1 MENTELIGKFYAS
14 NKITDTADSD
24 KKTFL
29 GDDYV
34 NIILDSGA
42 TECLPK
48 KVVEIVITDE
58 KSDLTQAQNKLFSV
72 IVPQVLSILAD
83 YDISVQDTQALLGR
97 IDMSLRDNVKRGIAK
112 MFGKDDDQMITLM
125 QIQEILMKK

>member
-1 MENTELIGKFYAS
+1 MQNSDFIGKFYAS
-14 NKITDTADSD
+14 NKITDIADSD

-34 NIILDSGA
+34 NIILDSGV

-58 KSDLTQAQNKLFSV
+58 KSDLTQAQDKLFSV

-83 YDISVQDTQALLGR
+83 YDLSVQDTQTLLGR

-112 MFGKDDDQMITLM
+112 MFGKDDDQKITLM
-125 QIQEILMKK
+125 QIQETLTKK

>member
-1 MENTELIGKFYAS
+1 M
-14 NKITDTADSD
+14 
-24 KKTFL
+24 
-29 GDDYV
+29 
-34 NIILDSGA
+34 
-42 TECLPK
+42 
-48 KVVEIVITDE
+48 ITDE

-83 YDISVQDTQALLGR
+83 YDISVQDTQVLLGR